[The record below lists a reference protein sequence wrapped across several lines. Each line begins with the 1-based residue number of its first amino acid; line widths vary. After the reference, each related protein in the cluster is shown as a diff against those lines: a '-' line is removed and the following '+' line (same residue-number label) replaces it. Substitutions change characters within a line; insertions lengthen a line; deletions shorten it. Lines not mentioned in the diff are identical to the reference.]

1 MTVIEKLASSLGRR
15 NGESNI
21 QLAIK
26 VVDQNDENVVK
37 GLNRTCN
44 TEPQKL
50 ILINMSYRKKQ
61 TV

>member
-26 VVDQNDENVVK
+26 VVDQNYENVVK

-44 TEPQKL
+44 TELQ
-50 ILINMSYRKKQ
+50 
-61 TV
+61 